1 MAITFV
7 QSGDSG
13 TAAIASGTTAT
24 ILSSA
29 TTPGNTVVLNIATN
43 SDITSVAEYSL
54 TGPYPYGICAGP
66 DGNVWFVEFQVNG
79 NKVGKVTP
87 AGVITEYPIPT
98 SGSNPYDICLGPDG
112 NLWFTEFTTNKIGKF
127 NIALGT
133 VTNEYTIPT
142 SNSQPKGICA
152 GPDGN
157 IWFTEA
163 LGNKIGKI
171 TTAGSF
177 TEYST
182 GLTPFAFLDVI
193 CAGPDGNL
201 WFTENNLSPNKIGK
215 ITTAGS
221 ITEYNLIG
229 NANGL
234 CAGPDGNLW
243 FTEGNG
249 YIGKITTAGVAT
261 ESAYPIPTP
270 GGGGQRIC
278 SDSNGNLWFTETF
291 AGANKIGK
299 FNIAL
304 GTVTNEYTIPTSNSQ
319 PWGICS
325 GPDGNI
331 WFTESNTY
339 NIGKINLSLSIT
351 SPIATFN
358 KASAIDGSPYS
369 SEMWYGFATAAG
381 TTITV
386 TGSSY
391 NAWAGEFSNISYIG
405 TATNTSY
412 AGTSGI
418 VFDFTTF
425 DSAATTANFDQ
436 NNGTVSSVTLNT
448 NIQNALSIVGINA
461 TYSIS
466 PGTTGWNY
474 YNAGGFKQSIGKDV
488 AWSTATTATPATA
501 IWNASSAYAW
511 DMSGLVLNN
520 WTAQTVANTGISNF
534 NMSNAVNRGANW

>member
-13 TAAIASGTTAT
+13 TADIASGATAT
-24 ILSSA
+24 VLSSA
-29 TTPGNTVVLNIATN
+29 TTPGNTVVLNIITN
-43 SDITSVAEYSL
+43 SNSNSFVEYPGLTTSS
-54 TGPYPYGICAGP
+54 YPYYVCLGSDNNIWFTENGANQIGKITTAGVVTEYPIPTANSNPVGICAGP
-66 DGNVWFVEFQVNG
+66 DGNLWFVEN
-79 NKVGKVTP
+79 
-87 AGVITEYPIPT
+87 
-98 SGSNPYDICLGPDG
+98 SG
-112 NLWFTEFTTNKIGKF
+112 NKIGKF

-133 VTNEYTIPT
+133 VTNEYPIPT
-142 SNSQPKGICA
+142 ANSN
-152 GPDGN
+152 
-157 IWFTEA
+157 TV
-163 LGNKIGKI
+163 
-171 TTAGSF
+171 
-177 TEYST
+177 
-182 GLTPFAFLDVI
+182 VI
-193 CAGPDGNL
+193 CSGPDGNL
-201 WFTENNLSPNKIGK
+201 WFTE
-215 ITTAGS
+215 
-221 ITEYNLIG
+221 Y
-229 NANGL
+229 
-234 CAGPDGNLW
+234 DGN
-243 FTEGNG
+243 N
-249 YIGKITTAGVAT
+249 IGKITTAGVIT
-261 ESAYPIPTP
+261 EYSLPTANSGPSGICLGPDGNLWFPENKTNIIGKITTAGVITEYTYPQIIPGSFDICLGPDGNLWFVETDANYIGKITPSGVVTQYPIPTANSSAV
-270 GGGGQRIC
+270 GIC
-278 SDSNGNLWFTETF
+278 LGPDGNLWFAEN
-291 AGANKIGK
+291 GADQIGK
-299 FNIAL
+299 ITTA
-304 GTVTNEYTIPTSNSQ
+304 GVITEYSIPTANAVPNSLCL
-319 PWGICS
+319 GS
-325 GPDGNI
+325 DNNI
-331 WFTESNTY
+331 WFTESGVDQ
-339 NIGKINLSLSIT
+339 IGKISFSSSLSIT

-381 TTITV
+381 TTITL

-436 NNGTVSSVTLNT
+436 NNGTVSSITLNT

-474 YNAGGFKQSIGKDV
+474 YNAGGFKQSSGQDV
-488 AWSTATTATPATA
+488 AWSTATTATSATA